1 MENPKFKFEELTVY
15 QKSLDF
21 VDDVY
26 SITKKFP
33 KDELYGL
40 TSQYKR
46 ASVSIPLNIAE
57 GAGDTD
63 TQFNRYL
70 QMAWDSSKKCVVCST
85 IAKRQ
90 GFITEDDDKAARI
103 KLSELAKMTIS
114 LQKYLKKSKET
125 VDGRR

>member
-40 TSQYKR
+40 TTQYKR

-70 QMAWDSSKKCVVCST
+70 QMAWDSSKECVVCST

-90 GFITEDDDKAARI
+90 GFITEDDDKVARI

-114 LQKYLKKSKET
+114 LQKYLRKSK
-125 VDGRR
+125 

>member
-1 MENPKFKFEELTVY
+1 MENPKFKFEELNVY

-33 KDELYGL
+33 KEELYGL

-63 TQFNRYL
+63 AQFNRYL
-70 QMAWDSSKKCVVCST
+70 QMAWDSSKECVVCST

-90 GFITEDDDKAARI
+90 GFITEQDDKNARI
-103 KLSELAKMTIS
+103 KLSELAKMTVS
-114 LQKYLKKSKET
+114 LQKYLLKNKS
-125 VDGRR
+125 

>member
-1 MENPKFKFEELTVY
+1 MENPIFKFEELKVY

-33 KDELYGL
+33 KDEIYGL

-63 TQFNRYL
+63 AQFSRYL
-70 QMAWDSSKKCVVCST
+70 QMAWDSSKECVVCST

-90 GFITEDDDKAARI
+90 GFFSEDDDKKARI

-114 LQKYLKKSKET
+114 LQKYLKKPKP
-125 VDGRR
+125 

>member
-15 QKSLDF
+15 QKALDF

-26 SITKKFP
+26 AVTKEFP
-33 KDELYGL
+33 KEELYGL
-40 TSQYKR
+40 SSQYKR

-63 TQFNRYL
+63 AQFNRYL
-70 QMAWDSSKKCVVCST
+70 QMAWDSTKECVVCST

-90 GFITEDDDKAARI
+90 GFITNEDDKNARI
-103 KLSELAKMTIS
+103 KLSELAKMTTS
-114 LQKYLKKSKET
+114 LQRYLKK
-125 VDGRR
+125 